1 MTQRSV
7 KGNLLAG
14 QLKITKI
21 DYYYGSKGSKVANY
35 KQGTNLFFKV

>member
-1 MTQRSV
+1 MMERV

-21 DYYYGSKGSKVANY
+21 DYIIMVAKVANPK
-35 KQGTNLFFKV
+35 KQGTNLFF